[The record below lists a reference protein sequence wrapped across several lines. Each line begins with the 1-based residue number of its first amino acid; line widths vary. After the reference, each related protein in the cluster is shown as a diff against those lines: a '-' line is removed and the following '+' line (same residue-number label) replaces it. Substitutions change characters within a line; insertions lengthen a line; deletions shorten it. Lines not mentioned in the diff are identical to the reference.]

1 MNIPENLTRN
11 SHFQRYY
18 RTWQK
23 NPLSVVFVPL
33 AQICR
38 DHGYLQEAQEICE
51 AGLQHNPD
59 SVSGR
64 LTLAHILYAKGE
76 LKKVEE
82 MTESILMTYPTQ
94 SEARSLQN
102 RVKKDLY
109 TELSPSSPKAAED
122 EEITLVEEKN
132 EKNTNLWENVTMAQ
146 IYADQGEMKI
156 ARDILHRVLKR
167 NPQNERAQALLAR
180 MGVV

>member
-64 LTLAHILYAKGE
+64 LTLAQILYAKGD
-76 LKKVEE
+76 LSKVEVIAE
-82 MTESILMTYPTQ
+82 QVLKTYPTQ
-94 SEARSLQN
+94 QEARSLLT
-102 RVKKDLY
+102 RVKKDLLDGVEGSQ
-109 TELSPSSPKAAED
+109 ELNDAE
-122 EEITLVEEKN
+122 EVTQKEEKP

-156 ARDILHRVLKR
+156 ARDILHRILKR
-167 NPQNERAQALLAR
+167 QPQDERAQALLAK